1 MQFRNFLYTS
11 YWLTQPNLA
20 TKGVETVY
28 LVILLGLVLGGIVA
42 LLVRRTQTVPALIVL
57 MNRYTT
63 CGISMGL
70 IGLLLFYFRE
80 QHVFFLGWR
89 VWFLLWFVVL
99 AAWLGRLITYH
110 IRRVPKIIALA
121 AERAS
126 REKYLPKGR

>member
-28 LVILLGLVLGGIVA
+28 LAILLGLVLGGIVA

-57 MNRYTT
+57 MNRYAT

-70 IGLLLFYFRE
+70 IGLLLIYFRE

-99 AAWLGRLITYH
+99 AVWLGRLITYH
-110 IRRVPKIIALA
+110 IRRVTKIIALA